1 LWEVVAAFGIKVIDN
16 QPIKQN
22 KPQQMKKLWQELRS
36 IPAVMMFTAL
46 AILTIP
52 GAMIAWVINL
62 AIRGQEIDG
71 QTVASA
77 VIVSVACFLAS
88 GGVLV
93 IGKILNDKNDF

>member
-1 LWEVVAAFGIKVIDN
+1 
-16 QPIKQN
+16 
-22 KPQQMKKLWQELRS
+22 MKKLWQELRS

-77 VIVSVACFLAS
+77 IIVSVACFLAS